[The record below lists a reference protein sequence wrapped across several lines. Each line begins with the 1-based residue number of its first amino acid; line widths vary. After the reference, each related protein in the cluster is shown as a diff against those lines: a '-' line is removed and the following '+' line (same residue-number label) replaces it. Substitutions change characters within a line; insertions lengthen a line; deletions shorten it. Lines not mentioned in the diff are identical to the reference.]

1 MLHGLPLGFSS
12 NDAADNERGH
22 RCLYSPSC
30 IFQFAGV
37 YCPLFNILFIC
48 AAINRAQ
55 AYPTMKSTTFAAL
68 IALLALASMVCA
80 AEPAPAD
87 TGAMYAVAK
96 VDTPVYRNPF
106 EVVVTASRMDLIV
119 DGTTVVGEREL
130 EIQPR
135 TIAVDEVV
143 KFVPGVRVDN
153 QADGSRVHMSIRGQG
168 ILTERGLRGITV
180 LLDGIPLNDPTG
192 FAPDLYD
199 VDWATL
205 ERVDVLRG
213 PASAL
218 YGGGSTAGVLNITTQ
233 TGADKPFAADAQF
246 TAGSHD
252 FWKSFGQVRGSKG
265 DVRYRVS
272 ASRLMGDGYRDH
284 TAFWG
289 NNLAAKF
296 DWSPTN
302 SVEISPVFLWTDYF
316 NDNAEGLNKD
326 QVRENPRQ
334 ANPDAVP
341 FNEYQLTQRVTQGV
355 TGRIYL
361 GHHQDVQFNAYA
373 RVTRFAE
380 SVPSSVQHRT
390 FATPGGTVQYNLRSH
405 GAWMM
410 WNDLNV
416 GVDYGRQR
424 VDEYRLKNMGGAN
437 EDSLLSN
444 QRIIQNGVGA
454 FLMDRLRLNVR
465 WSVLASLRYDNIKNR
480 LKDLKADTIDL
491 SGHADFDQVTGR
503 IGVAYIAGARYTLY
517 ANWGQGFLPPAT
529 EELANNPHQQ
539 GGFNP
544 DLESATS
551 MGEEIGLCSYPL
563 PTLRGDLAVFH
574 LTTKNDFDRYRMS
587 DRPLET
593 FYRNSGESRR
603 LGAET
608 HLTWQPMHALSF
620 EAAYTWSDFIYTK
633 PDSLKDNVLPNCPE
647 HILAADAEYRFPY
660 GFSLGMTV
668 ERQSRWQ
675 VDSRNTASVQGFT
688 LLSARAA
695 YEWRLCGKS
704 GELSVTGRNL
714 SGEKYIAFSEPDPD
728 GNSYQPGPTEEV
740 FATLKIHI

>member
-1 MLHGLPLGFSS
+1 M
-12 NDAADNERGH
+12 RGI
-22 RCLYSPSC
+22 SFVVTS
-30 IFQFAGV
+30 
-37 YCPLFNILFIC
+37 
-48 AAINRAQ
+48 
-55 AYPTMKSTTFAAL
+55 
-68 IALLALASMVCA
+68 ALLALASLA
-80 AEPAPAD
+80 WPAEPAPAD
-87 TGAMYAVAK
+87 TFAVAK

-106 EVVVTASRMDLIV
+106 EVVVTASRMNLIV
-119 DGTTVVGEREL
+119 RENPAATTVVSERDL
-130 EIQPR
+130 QRQPR
-135 TIAVDEVV
+135 TIAVDEAVR
-143 KFVPGVRVDN
+143 FVPGVRVDN

-168 ILTERGLRGITV
+168 ILSERGLRGIKV
-180 LLDGIPLNDPTG
+180 ILDGLPLNDPTG
-192 FAPDLYD
+192 FASDLYD
-199 VDWATL
+199 VDWAAL
-205 ERVDVLRG
+205 ERIEVLRG
-213 PASAL
+213 PAAAL
-218 YGGGSTAGVLNITTQ
+218 YGGGSTAGVLNLTTQ
-233 TGADKPFAADAQF
+233 TGADKPVAADAQF
-246 TAGSHD
+246 TAGSHA
-252 FWKSFGQVRGSKG
+252 FWKTFGQVRGSQ
-265 DVRYRVS
+265 DNVRYRVS
-272 ASRLMGDGYRDH
+272 ASRMMGDGYRDH

-355 TGRIYL
+355 TGRIKL
-361 GHHQDVQFNAYA
+361 CTNQNVQFNAYA

-380 SVPSSVQHRT
+380 SVPSAVQHRT
-390 FATPGGTVQYNLRSH
+390 LTSPGGTVQYNLHLGSGQLKNH
-405 GAWMM
+405 LGCG
-410 WNDLNV
+410 L
-416 GVDYGRQR
+416 DYGRQTIA
-424 VDEYRLKNMGGAN
+424 EYRLKNMGGAN

-454 FLMDRLRLNVR
+454 FLIDRLELTPQWNM
-465 WSVLASLRYDNIKNR
+465 LFSLRYDNIKNK
-480 LKDLKADTIDL
+480 LKDLKADTLDL
-491 SGHADFDQVTGR
+491 SGKVDFDQVTGR
-503 IGVAYIAGARYTLY
+503 VGVAWSPEPRFSFY

-551 MGEEIGLCSYPL
+551 MGEEIGIRTFPCRTFS
-563 PTLRGDLAVFH
+563 GDLAVFH
-574 LTTKNDFDRYRMS
+574 LTTKNDFDRYRMPE
-587 DRPLET
+587 RPLET

-603 LGAET
+603 LGVET
-608 HLTWQPMHALSF
+608 HLTWQPVRPLSL

-647 HILAADAEYRFPY
+647 HLLAADAEYRFPY
-660 GFSLGMTV
+660 GFSLGVTV

-688 LLSARAA
+688 VLSARAA

-714 SGEKYIAFSEPDPD
+714 TGEKYVAFSEPDPD

>member
-1 MLHGLPLGFSS
+1 LREKEDIAVSICRLAILRLRLYIAALTDSLPVI
-12 NDAADNERGH
+12 
-22 RCLYSPSC
+22 P
-30 IFQFAGV
+30 AG
-37 YCPLFNILFIC
+37 
-48 AAINRAQ
+48 
-55 AYPTMKSTTFAAL
+55 AYLTMKYTLTIILTAIF
-68 IALLALASMVCA
+68 ALASATCA

-87 TGAMYAVAK
+87 TFAVAK
-96 VDTPVYRNPF
+96 VDTPVYQNPY
-106 EVVVTASRMDLIV
+106 EVVVTASRMDLV
-119 DGTTVVGEREL
+119 VKENPAATTVVGEREL
-130 EIQPR
+130 ERQPR
-135 TIAVDEVV
+135 TIAVDEAV

-168 ILTERGLRGITV
+168 ILTERGLRGIKV

-199 VDWATL
+199 VDWAAL
-205 ERVDVLRG
+205 ERIEVLRG
-213 PASAL
+213 PAAAL

-233 TGADKPFAADAQF
+233 TGADKPLAADAQF
-246 TAGSHD
+246 TAGSYN
-252 FWKSFGQVRGSKG
+252 FWKSFGQVRGSEN
-265 DVRYRVS
+265 DMRYRVS
-272 ASRLMGDGYRDH
+272 ASRMMGDGYRVH
-284 TAFWG
+284 TGFWG

-296 DWSPTN
+296 DWSP
-302 SVEISPVFLWTDYF
+302 SSRVQLSPVFLWTDYF
-316 NDNAEGLNKD
+316 NDNAEGLNID
-326 QVRENPRQ
+326 SLRIDRRQ

-341 FNEYQLTQRVTQGV
+341 FNEYQFTQRVTQGV
-355 TGRIYL
+355 TGRIGL
-361 GHHQDVQFNAYA
+361 CENQDVQFNAYG

-380 SVPSSVQHRT
+380 SVPSAVQHRT
-390 FATPGGTVQYNLRSH
+390 FATPGGTVQYNLRLRAGSMMNH
-405 GAWMM
+405 LGA
-410 WNDLNV
+410 

-437 EDSLLSN
+437 EDTLLSN

-454 FLMDRLRLNVR
+454 FLMDRLELSPQWNL
-465 WSVLASLRYDNIKNR
+465 LASLRYDNIKNK
-480 LKDLKADTIDL
+480 LKDLKADAIDL

-503 IGVAYIAGARYTLY
+503 IGVAWAPDERYSFY

-529 EELANNPHQQ
+529 EELANNPLRQ

-551 MGEEIGLCSYPL
+551 MGEEIGVRAFPHRTFS
-563 PTLRGDLAVFH
+563 GDLALFH
-574 LTTKNDFDRYRMS
+574 LMTKNDFDRYRIS

-593 FYRNSGESRR
+593 FYCNIGESRR
-603 LGAET
+603 LGVET
-608 HLTWQPMHALSF
+608 HLLWQPVRALSL
-620 EAAYTWSDFIYTK
+620 EAAYTWSDFVYTK

-647 HILAADAEYRFPY
+647 HQLAADAEYRFPY

-675 VDSRNTASVQGFT
+675 VDSQNSASVQGFT

-695 YEWRLCGKS
+695 WEWHVCNRT
-704 GELSVTGRNL
+704 GEISVTGRNL

-728 GNSYQPGPTEEV
+728 KNFYQPGPTEEF